1 MQDGNAPDVKTNLI
15 LRHKFNRSYKD
26 INVGNEA
33 RVFFK
38 ETNTKKIGGY
48 NKRTEV
54 ERTKMEINKTKH
66 DLWGKGKLLIKN
78 FTID

>member
-1 MQDGNAPDVKTNLI
+1 MANKWAERKREI
-15 LRHKFNRSYKD
+15 
-26 INVGNEA
+26 A
-33 RVFFK
+33 CFFK
-38 ETNTKKIGGY
+38 ETNTKKNGGY

-66 DLWGKGKLLIKN
+66 DLWGKLLINN